1 MFPRNPRR
9 VAPDRFFFYKGV
21 DQRGQKVK
29 GEVMAQDARTAL
41 QELRGQGY
49 LVLKLKKASS
59 FTKKIRSKRGT
70 EEKRLMLF
78 SYQMALLLEGGLPLM
93 GSLELLG
100 RQTPEKKF
108 KVALERIKE
117 QLMHGN
123 SLFAAI
129 SEHPGYFPPF
139 FLQMIRIGE
148 ETGQSPEILKNLA
161 RYYRRR
167 QELKREITQ
176 ALRYPIFVLAVAAAV
191 IFFLLFS
198 VVPYFA
204 AMYGDFGQELPSF
217 TRLILIKSETLKKI
231 APQTALLL
239 IISWGGGKQLIRRET
254 AKKRLDRV
262 KAGISPLAKIIW
274 ARIASSLS
282 LLFKAG
288 VPLDR
293 SVELIGEQ
301 IENKYFQ
308 EGLGRVRN
316 RIEGGEQLS
325 RALQSEL
332 NPEPFLISMIELGEE
347 TGKTEE
353 MAQQAALHL
362 EDEIE
367 AWFKRITALL
377 EPVMIIFVAGV
388 VGLIML
394 GLVLPMLEMLQVW

>member
-1 MFPRNPRR
+1 
-9 VAPDRFFFYKGV
+9 
-21 DQRGQKVK
+21 
-29 GEVMAQDARTAL
+29 MAKNARAAL

-49 LVLKLKKASS
+49 LVLKLKRVSS
-59 FTKKIRSKRGT
+59 FTKKHRGKRGG

-108 KVALERIKE
+108 KVALGRIKE
-117 QLMHGN
+117 QLLHGH
-123 SLFAAI
+123 SLFSAI
-129 SEHPGYFPPF
+129 SEHPGFFPPF

-148 ETGQSPEILKNLA
+148 ETGRSPEILKNLA
-161 RYYRRR
+161 RYYQRR

-176 ALRYPIFVLAVAAAV
+176 ALRYPIFVLAVAGGV
-191 IFFLLFS
+191 IFFLLFN

-204 AMYGDFGQELPSF
+204 TMYGDFGQELPSF
-217 TRLILIKSETLKKI
+217 TRLILVKSEILKKI
-231 APQTALLL
+231 GPQAGLLL
-239 IISWGGGKQLIRRET
+239 LISWGGGKQLIRREQV
-254 AKKRLDRV
+254 KKRLDRL
-262 KAGISPLAKIIW
+262 KAGVSPLTKIIW

-288 VPLDR
+288 IPLDR

-316 RIEGGEQLS
+316 RVERGEQLS

-353 MAQQAALHL
+353 LAQQAALHL
-362 EDEIE
+362 EDEVE
-367 AWFKRITALL
+367 AWFKKITALL

>member
-1 MFPRNPRR
+1 MYPQNRGRG
-9 VAPDRFFFYKGV
+9 AQDSFFFYKGV
-21 DQRGQKVK
+21 DQRGQKVQ
-29 GEVMAQDARTAL
+29 GELMAQDARAAL
-41 QELRGQGY
+41 QELREQGY
-49 LVLKLKKASS
+49 LVLKLKRVSS
-59 FTKKIRSKRGT
+59 FTKKLRRKRGA
-70 EEKRLMLF
+70 EERRLMLF
-78 SYQMALLLEGGLPLM
+78 CYQMALLLEGGLPLM

-108 KVALERIKE
+108 KVALERIKK

-129 SEHPGYFPPF
+129 SEHPGFFPPF

-148 ETGQSPEILKNLA
+148 ETGRNPEILKNLA

-167 QELKREITQ
+167 QELKREVSQ
-176 ALRYPIFVLAVAAAV
+176 ALRYPVFVLAVAAGV

-204 AMYGDFGQELPSF
+204 TMYGDFGQELPSF
-217 TRLILIKSETLKKI
+217 TRLILITSETLKKI
-231 APQTALLL
+231 APQTGLLL
-239 IISWGGGKQLIRRET
+239 IIFMAGGSQLIRREPV
-254 AKKRLDRV
+254 KKRLDSL
-262 KAGISPLAKIIW
+262 KAGISPLGKIIW

-282 LLFKAG
+282 LLLKAG

-293 SVELIGEQ
+293 SVELIGGQ

-316 RIEGGEQLS
+316 RVERGEQLS

-353 MAQQAALHL
+353 LAQQAALHL
-362 EDEIE
+362 EEEIE
-367 AWFKRITALL
+367 AWFKKITVLL
-377 EPVMIIFVAGV
+377 EPVMIILVAGV